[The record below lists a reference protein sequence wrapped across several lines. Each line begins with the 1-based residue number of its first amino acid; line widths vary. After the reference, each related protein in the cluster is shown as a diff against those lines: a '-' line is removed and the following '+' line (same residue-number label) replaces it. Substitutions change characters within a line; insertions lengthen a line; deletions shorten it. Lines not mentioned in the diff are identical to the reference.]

1 MQDNQ
6 ILTSFMYFYNMKFFK
21 ILFFLIP
28 LTFAGK
34 TALGQGDLYG
44 GITFENLTY
53 NKSSVYSIGTDFYA
67 PFGDRFT
74 LNYSFK
80 LGLSK
85 DHSFVFHS
93 SVSTLL
99 GTYLLALNSNYPGI
113 ATLGLV
119 CLAIPEGVGMYL
131 GPDGQALHL
140 SVNPLGMDY
149 FSAGDFTQEYV
160 GMSCSAVARIH
171 YKLKSHVPSYITPMV
186 GLYYRYK
193 QSSLNEQYGIRLGV
207 SFGLASKKA
216 DAGMNLQDLFYE

>member
-1 MQDNQ
+1 
-6 ILTSFMYFYNMKFFK
+6 MKFFRLL
-21 ILFFLIP
+21 ILFGIITLFSNH
-28 LTFAGK
+28 A
-34 TALGQGDLYG
+34 QSQNDLYG

-67 PFGDRFT
+67 PFKDRFT

-99 GTYLLALNSNYPGI
+99 GTYLLALNGNYPGI
-113 ATLGLV
+113 ATLGLI
-119 CLAIPEGVGMYL
+119 CLAIPEGVGMYM
-131 GPDGQALHL
+131 GPEGQALHL
-140 SVNPLGMDY
+140 SLNPLGMDY
-149 FSAGDFTQEYV
+149 FSAGDFTQEYI

-193 QSSLNEQYGIRLGV
+193 QTSINEQYGIRVGV
-207 SFGLASKKA
+207 SFGLASRNV
-216 DAGMNLQDLFYE
+216 DSGTSIQELFQ

>member
-1 MQDNQ
+1 
-6 ILTSFMYFYNMKFFK
+6 MKFFRLL
-21 ILFFLIP
+21 ILVGILSFVSSP
-28 LTFAGK
+28 ARC
-34 TALGQGDLYG
+34 QNELYG

-53 NKSSVYSIGTDFYA
+53 NKSSFYSIGTDIYA

-80 LGLSK
+80 LGFSK
-85 DHSFVFHS
+85 DHSFAFHS

-99 GTYLLALNSNYPGI
+99 GSYLLALNGNYPGI
-113 ATLGLV
+113 ATLGLI
-119 CLAIPEGVGMYL
+119 CLAIPEGVGMYM

-160 GMSCSAVARIH
+160 GMSCSAVARVH
-171 YKLKSHVPSYITPMV
+171 YKLKSHFPSYITPMV

-193 QSSLNEQYGIRLGV
+193 QTTINEQYGIRVGV
-207 SFGLASKKA
+207 SFGVASRNVNSGA
-216 DAGMNLQDLFYE
+216 SIQELFQ

>member
-1 MQDNQ
+1 
-6 ILTSFMYFYNMKFFK
+6 MKVFRLLIIFG
-21 ILFFLIP
+21 ILFL
-28 LTFAGK
+28 LSRVAQ
-34 TALGQGDLYG
+34 GQNDLYG
-44 GITFENLTY
+44 GITFENLNY
-53 NKSSVYSIGTDFYA
+53 NKSSVYSIGTDLYA
-67 PFGDRFT
+67 PLGNRFT

-85 DHSFVFHS
+85 DRSFVFHS

-99 GTYLLALNSNYPGI
+99 GTYLLALNGDYPGI
-113 ATLGLV
+113 ATLGLI
-119 CLAIPEGVGMYL
+119 CLAIPEGVGMYM

-160 GMSCSAVARIH
+160 GMSCSAIARIH

-193 QSSLNEQYGIRLGV
+193 QTSINEQYGIRVGV
-207 SFGLASKKA
+207 SFGLASRNV
-216 DAGMNLQDLFYE
+216 DSGTSIQELFR

>member
-1 MQDNQ
+1 
-6 ILTSFMYFYNMKFFK
+6 MKFFRIL
-21 ILFFLIP
+21 ILFGIIIHVP
-28 LTFAGK
+28 KSAHC
-34 TALGQGDLYG
+34 QNDMYG
-44 GITFENLTY
+44 GLTFENLTY
-53 NKSSVYSIGTDFYA
+53 NKSSIYSIGTDFYA

-99 GTYLLALNSNYPGI
+99 GTYLLALNGNYPGI
-113 ATLGLV
+113 ATLGLL
-119 CLAIPEGVGMYL
+119 CLAIPEGVGMYM

-171 YKLKSHVPSYITPMV
+171 YKLKSHFPSYITPMA
-186 GLYYRYK
+186 GLYYRYN
-193 QSSLNEQYGIRLGV
+193 QSAINEQYGIRLGV
-207 SFGLASKKA
+207 SFGLASRNA
-216 DAGMNLQDLFYE
+216 DSGTSLQEIFR

>member
-1 MQDNQ
+1 
-6 ILTSFMYFYNMKFFK
+6 MKFFRLL
-21 ILFFLIP
+21 ILVGSFSFV
-28 LTFAGK
+28 THVVS
-34 TALGQGDLYG
+34 GQNELYG

-53 NKSSVYSIGTDFYA
+53 SKSSVYSIGTDLYA

-85 DHSFVFHS
+85 DHSFAFHS

-99 GTYLLALNSNYPGI
+99 GSYLLALNGNYPGI
-113 ATLGLV
+113 ATLGLI

-171 YKLKSHVPSYITPMV
+171 YKLKSHIPSYITPMV

-193 QSSLNEQYGIRLGV
+193 QTSINEQYGIRVGV
-207 SFGLASKKA
+207 SFGLASRNV
-216 DAGMNLQDLFYE
+216 DAGTSIQELFQ

>member
-1 MQDNQ
+1 
-6 ILTSFMYFYNMKFFK
+6 MKFCRLL
-21 ILFFLIP
+21 ILVGILS
-28 LTFAGK
+28 LLSG
-34 TALGQGDLYG
+34 TAQGQNDLYG
-44 GITFENLTY
+44 GITFENLTF
-53 NKSSVYSIGTDFYA
+53 NKSSVYSIGTDLYA
-67 PFGDRFT
+67 PLGNRFT

-85 DHSFVFHS
+85 DRSFVFHS

-99 GTYLLALNSNYPGI
+99 GTYLLALNGDYPGI
-113 ATLGLV
+113 ATLGLI
-119 CLAIPEGVGMYL
+119 CLAIPEGVGMYM

-171 YKLKSHVPSYITPMV
+171 YKLKSHFPSYITPMV

-193 QSSLNEQYGIRLGV
+193 QTSINEQYGIRVGV
-207 SFGLASKKA
+207 SFGLASRNV
-216 DAGMNLQDLFYE
+216 DSGTSIQELFR

>member
-1 MQDNQ
+1 
-6 ILTSFMYFYNMKFFK
+6 MKFFK
-21 ILFFLIP
+21 LLFLVGTLSFVTP
-28 LTFAGK
+28 DAS
-34 TALGQGDLYG
+34 GQNDMYG

-53 NKSSVYSIGTDFYA
+53 NKSSVYSIGTDIYA
-67 PFGDRFT
+67 PVGNRFT

-85 DHSFVFHS
+85 DHSFMFHS

-99 GTYLLALNSNYPGI
+99 GSYLLALNGNYPGI
-113 ATLGLV
+113 ATLGLI
-119 CLAIPEGVGMYL
+119 CLAIPEGVGMYM

-171 YKLKSHVPSYITPMV
+171 YKLKSHFPSYITPMV

-193 QSSLNEQYGIRLGV
+193 QTSLNEQYGIRIGV
-207 SFGLASKKA
+207 SFGLASRNV
-216 DAGMNLQDLFYE
+216 DSGTSIQELFQ

>member
-1 MQDNQ
+1 
-6 ILTSFMYFYNMKFFK
+6 MKFFRLLTLVG
-21 ILFFLIP
+21 ILSFVSHP
-28 LTFAGK
+28 AT
-34 TALGQGDLYG
+34 GQNEMYG

-53 NKSSVYSIGTDFYA
+53 NKSSFYSIGTDIYA

-80 LGLSK
+80 LGFSK
-85 DHSFVFHS
+85 DNSFAFHS

-99 GTYLLALNSNYPGI
+99 GSYLLALNGNYPGI
-113 ATLGLV
+113 ATLGLI
-119 CLAIPEGVGMYL
+119 CLAIPEGVGMYM

-160 GMSCSAVARIH
+160 GMSCSAVARVH
-171 YKLKSHVPSYITPMV
+171 YKLKSHFPSYITPMV

-193 QSSLNEQYGIRLGV
+193 KTTFNEQYGIRVGV
-207 SFGLASKKA
+207 SFGVASRNVNSGA
-216 DAGMNLQDLFYE
+216 SIQELFQ

>member
-1 MQDNQ
+1 
-6 ILTSFMYFYNMKFFK
+6 MKFFRLLTLVG
-21 ILFFLIP
+21 ILSFVSRP
-28 LTFAGK
+28 AT
-34 TALGQGDLYG
+34 GQNEMYG

-53 NKSSVYSIGTDFYA
+53 NKSSFYSIGTDIYA

-80 LGLSK
+80 LGFSK
-85 DHSFVFHS
+85 DNSFAFHS

-99 GTYLLALNSNYPGI
+99 GSYLLALNGNYPGI
-113 ATLGLV
+113 ATLGLI
-119 CLAIPEGVGMYL
+119 CLAIPEGVGMYM

-160 GMSCSAVARIH
+160 GMSCSAVARVH
-171 YKLKSHVPSYITPMV
+171 YKLKSHFPSYITPMV

-193 QSSLNEQYGIRLGV
+193 KTTFNEQYGIRLGV
-207 SFGLASKKA
+207 SFGVASRNVNSGA
-216 DAGMNLQDLFYE
+216 SIQELFQ

>member
-1 MQDNQ
+1 
-6 ILTSFMYFYNMKFFK
+6 MKVFRLLIIFE
-21 ILFFLIP
+21 ILFL
-28 LTFAGK
+28 LSRVAQ
-34 TALGQGDLYG
+34 GQNDLYG

-67 PFGDRFT
+67 PFKDRFT

-113 ATLGLV
+113 ATLGLI
-119 CLAIPEGVGMYL
+119 CLAIPEGVGMYM
-131 GPDGQALHL
+131 GPEGQALHL
-140 SVNPLGMDY
+140 SLNPLGMDY
-149 FSAGDFTQEYV
+149 FSAGDFTQEYI

-193 QSSLNEQYGIRLGV
+193 QTSINEQYGIRVGV
-207 SFGLASKKA
+207 SFGIASRNV
-216 DAGMNLQDLFYE
+216 DSGTSIQELFR

>member
-1 MQDNQ
+1 
-6 ILTSFMYFYNMKFFK
+6 MKFFRLL
-21 ILFFLIP
+21 ILVGILSFVTRP
-28 LTFAGK
+28 AN
-34 TALGQGDLYG
+34 GQNEMYG

-53 NKSSVYSIGTDFYA
+53 NKSSFYSIGTDIYA

-80 LGLSK
+80 LGFSK
-85 DHSFVFHS
+85 DHSFAFHS

-99 GTYLLALNSNYPGI
+99 GSYLLALNGNYPGI
-113 ATLGLV
+113 ATLGLI
-119 CLAIPEGVGMYL
+119 CLAIPEGVGMYM
-131 GPDGQALHL
+131 GPDGQALHI

-171 YKLKSHVPSYITPMV
+171 YKLKSHIPSYITPMV

-193 QSSLNEQYGIRLGV
+193 QTSTNAQYGIRVGV
-207 SFGLASKKA
+207 SFGLASKNV
-216 DAGMNLQDLFYE
+216 DSGTSIQELFQ

>member
-1 MQDNQ
+1 
-6 ILTSFMYFYNMKFFK
+6 MKFFRLL
-21 ILFFLIP
+21 ILIGTLSFV
-28 LTFAGK
+28 THVVS
-34 TALGQGDLYG
+34 GQNELYG

-53 NKSSVYSIGTDFYA
+53 SKSSVYSIGTDLYA

-85 DHSFVFHS
+85 DHSFAFHS

-99 GTYLLALNSNYPGI
+99 GSYLLALNGNYPGI
-113 ATLGLV
+113 ATLGLI

-171 YKLKSHVPSYITPMV
+171 YKLKSHIPSYITPMV

-193 QSSLNEQYGIRLGV
+193 QTSINEQYGIRVGV
-207 SFGLASKKA
+207 SFGLASRNV
-216 DAGMNLQDLFYE
+216 DAGTSIQELFQ

>member
-1 MQDNQ
+1 
-6 ILTSFMYFYNMKFFK
+6 MKFFRLL
-21 ILFFLIP
+21 ILFGIITLFSNP
-28 LTFAGK
+28 A
-34 TALGQGDLYG
+34 QSQNDLYG

-67 PFGDRFT
+67 PFKDRFT

-99 GTYLLALNSNYPGI
+99 GTYLLALNGNYPGI
-113 ATLGLV
+113 ATLGLL
-119 CLAIPEGVGMYL
+119 CLAIPEGVGMYM

-140 SVNPLGMDY
+140 SLNPLGMDY
-149 FSAGDFTQEYV
+149 FSAGDFTQEYI

-193 QSSLNEQYGIRLGV
+193 QTSLSEQYGIRLGV
-207 SFGLASKKA
+207 SFGIASRNTE
-216 DAGMNLQDLFYE
+216 AGTSIQELFR

>member
-1 MQDNQ
+1 
-6 ILTSFMYFYNMKFFK
+6 MKVFRLLIIFG
-21 ILFFLIP
+21 ILFL
-28 LTFAGK
+28 LSRFAQ
-34 TALGQGDLYG
+34 GQNDLYG

-53 NKSSVYSIGTDFYA
+53 NKSSVYSIGTDLYA
-67 PFGDRFT
+67 PLGNRFT

-85 DHSFVFHS
+85 DRSFVFHS

-99 GTYLLALNSNYPGI
+99 GTYLLALNGDYPGI
-113 ATLGLV
+113 ATLGLI
-119 CLAIPEGVGMYL
+119 CLAIPEGVGMYM
-131 GPDGQALHL
+131 GQDGQALHL

-171 YKLKSHVPSYITPMV
+171 YKLKSHIPSYITPMV
-186 GLYYRYK
+186 GLYYRYN
-193 QSSLNEQYGIRLGV
+193 QSAINEQYGIRLGV

-216 DAGMNLQDLFYE
+216 DAGTSIQELFR